1 MRTLR
6 YMVLAMMFLLLV
18 VVVIGFFLP
27 SKVHLERSTMIERDA
42 NEIFR
47 VINSLSNFNKWSP
60 WYEYDKNATYTLSGA
75 ESGVGSK
82 LDWQGNE
89 KVGKGSNEI
98 VDSKQD
104 EYIKTKFYF
113 GKSEKP
119 AHATISLL
127 KVEGGT
133 KVTWAFDNDFGYN
146 VFYRYFG
153 LVLEDMIAPDY
164 EKGLKNLKGHMESL
178 QKHDYSHISIVT
190 TQAEKVYVYHAKSG
204 LEKSILQA
212 NIGMAY
218 GKIIGFLTK
227 NNIEMNGTPKLSN
240 MKQEGDF
247 LEFVASLPVLSNE
260 VIDESGEITAEYTY
274 QGKAIKLV
282 HVGSYDDFGLSYQVL
297 SDYMAENDLIINGP
311 AWEDFVTDPTLVKPE
326 DLTTHIY
333 QPIK

>member
-6 YMVLAMMFLLLV
+6 YMVLALLFLLLV

-27 SKVHLERSTMIERDA
+27 SKVHLERSTVIDRDA
-42 NEIFR
+42 NKIFS

-60 WYEYDKNATYTLSGA
+60 WYDYDLNASYTLSGA

-82 LDWQGNE
+82 LTWQGNE

-98 VDSKQD
+98 IDSKQD
-104 EYIKTKFYF
+104 EFIKTKFYF

-119 AHATISLL
+119 AFSKISLM
-127 KVEGGT
+127 KVETGT

-146 VFYRYFG
+146 IFYRYFG

-164 EKGLKNLKGHMESL
+164 EKGLKKLKEHIESS

-190 TQAEKVYVYHAKSG
+190 TESEKVYAYHTKSG
-204 LEKSILQA
+204 LEKSSIQA

-218 GKIIGFLTK
+218 LKINKFITQ
-227 NNIEMNGTPKLSN
+227 NNIEMNGSPKLSN
-240 MKQEGDF
+240 MKQEGGYM
-247 LEFVASLPVLSNE
+247 EFVASLPVASND
-260 VIDESGEITAEYTY
+260 VIDESGEIIAESTY
-274 QGKAIKLV
+274 HGKAIKLV
-282 HVGSYDDFGLSYQVL
+282 HVGSFDNFALSYQVL
-297 SDYMAENDLIINGP
+297 SDYMAENNLKTNGP
-311 AWEDFVTDPTLVKPE
+311 AWEDFVTDPALVKPE
-326 DLTTHIY
+326 ELTTHIY